1 MYQTTIYYNDDSDLT
16 LQETIE
22 EFESFGLTLV
32 SKEFSLMWD
41 EWTLIIQGSVEQF
54 FAWND
59 HLMEGGPAW
68 NEDEFMDDLVKVE
81 AA

>member
-1 MYQTTIYYNDDSDLT
+1 MYQTTIYHNDDSDLT
-16 LQETIE
+16 MEEAVE
-22 EFESFGLTLV
+22 EFLSFGLKLV
-32 SKEFSLMWD
+32 SSKFDSYHD
-41 EWTLIIQGSVEQF
+41 EWTLVLQGTKDQF

-68 NEDEFMDDLVKVE
+68 NEEEFMEELTPVL